1 MHLDAFIF
9 AGFIFTTAIPPP
21 TAAAALAAVKHLKSS
36 KDERIKMH
44 SNAKILQTRLRSMG
58 FPLLPT
64 VSHVTPVLVGDSIK
78 VKMVTDTLLSEFGI
92 YLQPINYPTVA
103 KGTER
108 LRITPNPV
116 HTPEM
121 MDYLL
126 SSLDTIWDR
135 LDLPRHY
142 GDYVEH
148 TSAKGILN
156 DLSLD
161 ELSTGSE
168 NVYDHYLEKEPCKI
182 ISAQA

>member
-1 MHLDAFIF
+1 
-9 AGFIFTTAIPPP
+9 
-21 TAAAALAAVKHLKSS
+21 
-36 KDERIKMH
+36 
-44 SNAKILQTRLRSMG
+44 MG